1 MEDNQFKEVGNM
13 SNESIIALM
22 SKLANLSKLCTDRE
36 VKAKIDNT
44 IAEISDIV
52 IERTGQ

>member
-1 MEDNQFKEVGNM
+1 M

-22 SKLANLSKLCTDRE
+22 NKLVTLSKLCTDRE

-44 IAEISDIV
+44 ISEISDIV
-52 IERTGQ
+52 IERTGH

>member
-1 MEDNQFKEVGNM
+1 M